1 MKKASNDHSEELI
14 RKRLLIFQDMPG
26 RSLEAEKTGRTRFL
40 RELASLHRYYSYDHS
55 EKLIRKRLLIF
66 QDMPGRSLEAEKA
79 GRTRFLRELASLRR
93 DYTYRQ
99 NLRGI
104 LKPFVSGRHARLAFS
119 TAAAVCIVLAFLLV
133 SGGTVVFAAQSSQ
146 PNQIL
151 YPVKLLSEDVRLG
164 LATNSESQFTLN
176 MEFAERRL
184 DEIDRLAQTG
194 QDAGAQVTDRL
205 QNELN
210 SAIDSAASLDN
221 NGAVKAMENLQAN
234 LLQHKD
240 HLVKLQSQANPHKMD
255 KYTQVVR
262 MLQQKVSLAEQ
273 GIKDPQS
280 IHELLAQQKKQDKEP
295 AGDTPTPTA
304 VMHNLE
310 EGTNTPA
317 MAATQTGTNS
327 PEDTNTPTETFTS
340 SPIPSVTD
348 TQTPTDLPSDTPIS
362 AETVVLTDTL
372 TPTPTSA
379 ETVVLTDTLTPTP
392 TSTETDVP
400 TDTLT
405 PTPTDQD
412 TATDTLTPTDTLT
425 STLTETPTE
434 TPTPTNTEPATD
446 TLTPIYQP
454 LNGG

>member
-1 MKKASNDHSEELI
+1 MKKASTVHSEELI
-14 RKRLLIFQDMPG
+14 RKRLLILKDMPG
-26 RSLEAEKTGRTRFL
+26 RSLEAEKAGRIRFL
-40 RELASLHRYYSYDHS
+40 REVASLRRKYSYDHI
-55 EKLIRKRLLIF
+55 EKLIRKRLLILK
-66 QDMPGRSLEAEKA
+66 DMPGRSLEAEKA
-79 GRTRFLRELASLRR
+79 GRTRFLLEVASLRR

-99 NLRGI
+99 NLWGI
-104 LKPFVSGRHARLAFS
+104 FKSFVSGRHARLAFS
-119 TAAAVCIVLAFLLV
+119 TAAAVCMVLALLLV
-133 SGGTVVFAAQSSQ
+133 SGGTVVFASQSSQ

-164 LATNSESQFTLN
+164 LAANSESQFQLN

-184 DEIDRLAQTG
+184 DEIDKLDQTG
-194 QDAGAQVTDRL
+194 QDAGVQVTDRL

-221 NGAVKAMENLQAN
+221 TGVIKTMKNLQAN
-234 LLQHKD
+234 LLRHKD
-240 HLVKLQSQANPHKMD
+240 HLIKLQSLANPNAMA
-255 KYTQVVR
+255 KYTRVVKI
-262 MLQQKVSLAEQ
+262 LEQKVSLAEQ

-280 IHELLAQQKKQDKEP
+280 IHELLAQQKKQDEEP

-304 VMHNLE
+304 GMHNVE

-317 MAATQTGTNS
+317 MAAIQTGTNT

-340 SPIPSVTD
+340 SPIPTVTD
-348 TQTPTDLPSDTPIS
+348 TQTPSNLPSD
-362 AETVVLTDTL
+362 
-372 TPTPTSA
+372 TPTSA

-425 STLTETPTE
+425 STLTETPT
-434 TPTPTNTEPATD
+434 PTNTEPATD

-454 LNGG
+454 LNGDNTETPTLTPTFTDDR